1 MPYGFGVGEFT
12 YPDPGMTAGLPQAA
26 PAGYLT
32 LRVSGRVGHGA
43 EAFGA
48 AADALLG
55 WRMHRR
61 VPLGVTATAERA
73 APGVRVT
80 LRAGPLRAPCEVVWA
95 VREPTRAGF
104 AYGTLAGHPECGEEA
119 FVLDLGPDGAVRFT
133 VLAFSRPAAWYARAA
148 GPLGR
153 LAQHAAA
160 RRYIAALGACVRG

>member
-1 MPYGFGVGEFT
+1 MPYGFRVGAFT
-12 YPDPGMTAGLPQAA
+12 YPDPGMTAGLPEAG
-26 PAGYLT
+26 PAGFRA
-32 LRVSGRVGHGA
+32 LRVSGVVGHGA

-61 VPLGVTATAERA
+61 VPLGVAASAERA

-95 VREPTRAGF
+95 VRGPTRAGF
-104 AYGTLAGHPECGEEA
+104 AYGTLPGHPECGEEA

-133 VLAFSRPAAWYARAA
+133 VLAFSRPAARYARAA
-148 GPLGR
+148 GPLAR
-153 LAQHAAA
+153 LAQRAAA
-160 RRYIAALGACVRG
+160 RRYVGALRAQV